1 MATTAITLG
10 RVRFSYVKLKDPSR
24 VAADGSR
31 EYVPQSV
38 VDRIIAEQGKDSKEI
53 ADLKYGINLIIGKE
67 DKQAGSDK
75 LIMEAL
81 GEKVEIAVTEA
92 VEAKRITKA
101 QAEQLRKH
109 WFDKGALNIA
119 SNGNLKTTIRD
130 SDTQGDE
137 PTPAHLVNTY
147 NFNISP
153 NAKRGPVPTFKWG
166 VNPTTNKQGP
176 VSVDVEEIHSGD
188 YGFVELVPFVYKFA
202 GSTGLT
208 FFLNSI
214 LKTQDGERLDGT
226 RDAGAAYEGMG
237 DYMAEVADEGVSE
250 FSAAPAESID
260 DVL

>member
-31 EYVPQSV
+31 EYVPQST

-53 ADLKYGINLIIGKE
+53 ADLTYGIQLIIGKE
-67 DKQAGSDK
+67 DTLGKTDVT
-75 LIMEAL
+75 LMEAL
-81 GEKVEIAVTEA
+81 GEKVMIAIDEA
-92 VEAKRITKA
+92 LDAKRITKA
-101 QAEQLRKH
+101 QAELLRKH

-119 SNGNLKTTIRD
+119 SNSSLKTTIRD
-130 SDTQGDE
+130 SDVQGDE

-153 NAKRGPVPTFKWG
+153 KAKRGPVPTFKWG
-166 VNPTTNKQGP
+166 INPTTGKPGP
-176 VSVDVEEIHSGD
+176 VKVDVEEIHSGD

-208 FFLNSI
+208 FFLNSL

-237 DYMAEVADEGVSE
+237 DYMAEVADEGASE

>member
-10 RVRFSYVKLKDPSR
+10 RVRFSYVKLKEPSR

-31 EYVPQSV
+31 EYVPQST
-38 VDRIIAEQGKDSKEI
+38 VDRIIAEQGRDSKEI
-53 ADLKYGINLIIGKE
+53 ADLTYGIQLIIGKE
-67 DKQAGSDK
+67 DTLGKTDVT
-75 LIMEAL
+75 LMEAL
-81 GEKVEIAVTEA
+81 GEKVMIAIDEA
-92 VEAKRITKA
+92 LDAKRITKA
-101 QAEQLRKH
+101 QAELLRKH

-119 SNGNLKTTIRD
+119 SNSSLKTTIRD
-130 SDTQGDE
+130 SDVQGDE

-153 NAKRGPVPTFKWG
+153 KAKRGPVPTFKWG
-166 VNPTTNKQGP
+166 INPSTGKPGP
-176 VSVDVEEIHSGD
+176 VTVDVEEIHSGD

-237 DYMAEVADEGVSE
+237 DYMAEVADEGASE
-250 FSAAPAESID
+250 FAAAPAESID